1 MSYSKKY
8 MIGDKYGNMWAGK
21 EDEFQCVIGRIFG
34 SKKEA
39 SDAKEMLLDKYSRL
53 EEHVL
58 KIWVLDIIEDE
69 DECSDDFFIDV
80 KPRKSVKVKG
90 RIISASRYEEKIY

>member
-1 MSYSKKY
+1 MGYSKKY
-8 MIGDKYGNMWAGK
+8 MIGDKYGNMWTGK

-39 SDAKEMLLDKYSRL
+39 INTKEMLLEKYSRL

-58 KIWVLDIIEDE
+58 KIWVLNIIDDDDDE
-69 DECSDDFFIDV
+69 LSLNIN
-80 KPRKSVKVKG
+80 PRKSVKVKAK
-90 RIISASRYEEKIY
+90 IVSSSRYEGKIC